1 MGDGREP
8 ARSTRADPIDRT
20 CRAFEHGKTGAAKTR
35 GASFARVRCRSAIG
49 HLKVVAFPATAE
61 FYERP
66 LTKGRRVAVSIEST
80 SLHVAGRS

>member
-1 MGDGREP
+1 
-8 ARSTRADPIDRT
+8 
-20 CRAFEHGKTGAAKTR
+20 
-35 GASFARVRCRSAIG
+35 VRCRSAIG